1 MTAFPTVSSPTPSNT
16 DAEGWTLVIEPHA
29 GLLDF
34 KLKELWHYRDL
45 IYLFVRRDF
54 VSQYKQTILGPAWHF
69 IQPLLTTIMFTVIF
83 GKVAAIPTDG
93 APPFLFYMAGTII
106 WGYLS
111 GVLLATSTTFT
122 ANAGIFGKVYFPRLA
137 VPVATLISKLI
148 GFGVQFLLFLGFMAY
163 FMLSGTNVHPNAWVL
178 ATPVLL
184 LMMAA
189 LALGLGVIVSS
200 LTTRYRDLA
209 VVVGFGV
216 QLLMYATPII
226 YPLSMLPEPYRSWM
240 ALNPIAPIVELFRHA
255 YLGTGAVDLPFLGL
269 GALTITVILCVGV
282 LMFNRVE
289 RTFMDTV

>member
-1 MTAFPTVSSPTPSNT
+1 MTHSTAVASNHQN
-16 DAEGWTLVIEPHA
+16 EGWSLVIKPHA
-29 GLLDF
+29 RLLDF
-34 KLKELWHYRDL
+34 KIGELWQYRDL

-54 VSQYKQTILGPAWHF
+54 VSQYAQTILGPSWHF
-69 IQPLLTTIMFTVIF
+69 IQPLLTTIMFTVVF
-83 GKVAAIPTDG
+83 GKIANMSTDG
-93 APPFLFYMAGTII
+93 APPFLFYMAGTVL
-106 WGYLS
+106 WGYFS
-111 GVLLATSTTFT
+111 GVLTSTASTFT

-137 VPVATLISKLI
+137 VPVATMLSKLI
-148 GFGVQFLLFLGFMAY
+148 GFGVQFIFLLCFLTY
-163 FMLSGTNVHPNAWVL
+163 FMLAGANVHPNAWVL

-189 LALGLGVIVSS
+189 LAMGLGVIVSA

-226 YPLSMLPEPYRSWM
+226 YPLSSLPEPYRSWM

-255 YLGTGAVDLPFLGL
+255 YLGSGSVDLGQLGVCSI
-269 GALTITVILCVGV
+269 TITAILFVGV
-282 LMFNRVE
+282 MMFSHVE